1 MFQEGVITEDNV
13 RKILTFVPVD
23 THEELRKHRLL
34 ARRLTSQNVDHLLI
48 RAYLSEKVG
57 DGMAHRDRYMSLR
70 IKEILRN
77 DKKTLHVGGWEHLLD
92 DPQGKTLYS
101 LLKGLRPRRLLSL

>member
-1 MFQEGVITEDNV
+1 
-13 RKILTFVPVD
+13 
-23 THEELRKHRLL
+23 
-34 ARRLTSQNVDHLLI
+34 
-48 RAYLSEKVG
+48 
-57 DGMAHRDRYMSLR
+57 MSLR